1 MQHLATGCFALLGS
15 PHHLHHVE
23 RADVR
28 SPGLLQRHAGHDAS
42 TAGPVWCRPVDV
54 FVFGICGG
62 SGAGKTTLTRRL
74 VPRLGPG
81 EVSVL
86 AFDAYYRDLSH
97 LPFAERRAGN
107 FDHPDSLDGELFLQH
122 LDALKQGIDVD
133 VPVYDFS
140 THTMT
145 GHFERVEAAPL
156 LLVEGILLLA
166 FEEVAERLDYSIFMD
181 VPEDVRLHRRIHRDV
196 TERGRPEDHVRR
208 QFAATVAPMHDA
220 CVQPNRHRADRIVS
234 PVDVDQLAGELVA
247 MLARVTVAAGP
258 GILAG

>member
-42 TAGPVWCRPVDV
+42 TAGRVWCRPVDV

-97 LPFAERRAGN
+97 LSFAERRAGN

>member
-42 TAGPVWCRPVDV
+42 TAGRVWCRPVDV

-97 LPFAERRAGN
+97 LSFAERRAGN

-220 CVQPNRHRADRIVS
+220 YVQPSGHRADRVVTGDAS
-234 PVDVDQLAGELVA
+234 DEFVDELMA
-247 MLARVTVAAGP
+247 MLAPGMAAAP
-258 GILAG
+258 AG